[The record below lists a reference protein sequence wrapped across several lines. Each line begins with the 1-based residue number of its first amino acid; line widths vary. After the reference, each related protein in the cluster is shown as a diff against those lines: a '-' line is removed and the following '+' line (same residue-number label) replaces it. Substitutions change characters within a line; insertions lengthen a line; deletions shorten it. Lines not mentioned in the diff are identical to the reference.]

1 MSTDAFIGHG
11 TTLTWGGVA
20 VAEIN
25 AIGGISLT
33 RDKVDA
39 TDLQSPDKYREWI
52 AGLKDSGE
60 LSLSMNFVR
69 DAVDE
74 FVVDFDSG
82 EIKEAVITFPD
93 NGATSFTFDG
103 FVSAMEIGVPLETKV
118 PCETK
123 IKITGPITLGS

>member
-1 MSTDAFIGHG
+1 MSTDAIIGHG

-39 TDLQSPDKYREWI
+39 TDLQSPDMYREWI
-52 AGLKDSGE
+52 AGLKDGGE

-82 EIKEAVITFPD
+82 VIKEAVITFPD
-93 NGATSFTFDG
+93 TGATSFTFDG
-103 FVSAMEIGVPLETKV
+103 FVTGLEIGVPLETKV

-123 IKITGPITLGS
+123 IKITGPIVLGS